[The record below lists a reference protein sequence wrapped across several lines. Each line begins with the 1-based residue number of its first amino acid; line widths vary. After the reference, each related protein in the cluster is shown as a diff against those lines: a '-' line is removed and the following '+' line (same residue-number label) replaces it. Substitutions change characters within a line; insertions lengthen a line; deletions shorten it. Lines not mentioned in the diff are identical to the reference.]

1 MHQESEELVF
11 RPARQDLALEA
22 KAPSESIVLKA
33 TISFTL
39 SNTLVAVTAPLP
51 PSTYKTL
58 CCLPFDC
65 SFTFYTSLQ
74 TCHIYPYTFIFTSK
88 EARLMLRFSFFKYL
102 R

>member
-1 MHQESEELVF
+1 MHQESEELVC

-22 KAPSESIVLKA
+22 KAPSETIVLKA

-39 SNTLVAVTAPLP
+39 SNTLAAVTAPLP
-51 PSTYKTL
+51 PPFHTL
-58 CCLPFDC
+58 CSLPFGC